1 MFINKFPC
9 YTQLNSMDCGPTCL
23 KIICS
28 FYGIKQDIELIR
40 NICGFSKTGVSLL
53 ALSHAATK
61 LGFESVGIKCKLE
74 DLYEMPLPCILHWN
88 QGHYVV
94 LYKIKK
100 RRDDFVFFVSDPI
113 GYRFSYT
120 SKELSTCWL
129 DSANGQGVLLCLEP
143 RADFPNEFQE
153 KGFFSKSKCNNLGLL
168 SYLKGY
174 KAQFVN
180 TLAGILFT
188 SILILLLPFLTQA
201 IVDIGIAHKNISFIK
216 LILIAQLF
224 LIIGANSVDFI
235 KSWILLRVG
244 MRINITIISDFIL
257 KITRLPIS
265 FFDQRMTGDILQ
277 RIGDHSRIKDFLTE
291 TCLTFML
298 YFFNIVILGVILLIY
313 SRTIFAIFFLGSAI
327 YLIWVAFFMRKRA
340 ILDNKLFAQNAAIQ
354 GSLYELVYGMQ
365 EIKLNGC
372 ENQKRWKWERIQVQ
386 IYKVL
391 RKGLTISQY
400 QTSGGII
407 INQVKN
413 AVITTVVAV
422 YTIDGQLSLGMMI
435 AIQFIIGQLNS
446 PIEQLIGLM
455 NKYQDAKLSN
465 ERLNDVYAIPNE
477 NDYKK
482 TQISEFDGDISF
494 SNVSFK
500 YDNLDEQ
507 YTLSNINLVIPKGKT
522 TAIVGLSGSGKTT
535 LLKLMLGFYSPMEGE
550 IYIGDMALSDCDISQ
565 WRLKCGVVMQDGY
578 IFSDSIASNISP
590 KEEED
595 IDLEQMKFAAHV
607 ANIDT
612 FIESLPLG
620 YKTKIG
626 NEGKGLSLGQKQRIL
641 IARAVYKRPQFIFL
655 DEATNSLDANNEV
668 EIMNSLNSFLVGKT
682 SVIIAHRLST
692 VRNAD
697 KIIVMDKGLIVEEG
711 DHDSLIE
718 RRGLYY
724 TLVKNQLNI

>member
-1 MFINKFPC
+1 MFASKFPC
-9 YTQLNSMDCGPTCL
+9 HTQLNNMDCGPTCL

-40 NICGFSKTGVSLL
+40 NLCCFSKTGVSLL
-53 ALSHAATK
+53 ALQHAAEK
-61 LGFESVGIKCKLE
+61 LGFESIGIKCKLE
-74 DLYEMPLPCILHWN
+74 ELNEMPLPCILHWN

-94 LYKIKK
+94 LYKIQK

-113 GYRFSYT
+113 GYRFSY
-120 SKELSTCWL
+120 SFEEFSNCWL
-129 DSANGQGVLLCLEP
+129 SVDNQGILLCLEP
-143 RADFPNEFQE
+143 NVNSLNDFQAKNAYVNT
-153 KGFFSKSKCNNLGLL
+153 KYNNVGLL

-174 KAQFVN
+174 RTQFTN
-180 TLAGILFT
+180 ISAGILFT
-188 SILILLLPFLTQA
+188 SILTLLLPFLTQA
-201 IVDIGIAHKNISFIK
+201 IVDIGIAHKNINFIK
-216 LILIAQLF
+216 LILIAQLA
-224 LIIGANSVDFI
+224 LIVGANSVNFI
-235 KSWILLRVG
+235 KNWILLRIG
-244 MRINITIISDFIL
+244 MRINITIISNFIL

-291 TCLTFML
+291 TCLTFTL
-298 YFFNIVILGVILLIY
+298 YFFNILILGTILLIY
-313 SRTIFAIFFLGSAI
+313 SWIIFAIFFMGSAI

-372 ENQKRWKWERIQVQ
+372 EDQKRWRWEKIQVQ
-386 IYKVL
+386 IYNVL

-422 YTIDGQLSLGMMI
+422 YTINGQLSLGMMI

-455 NKYQDAKLSN
+455 HKYQDAKLSN

-477 NDYKK
+477 NDDQSK
-482 TQISEFDGDISF
+482 QITEFDGDISF

-500 YDNLDEQ
+500 YDKLDEQ
-507 YTLSNINLVIPKGKT
+507 FTLTNINLTIPKGKT

-535 LLKLMLGFYSPMEGE
+535 LLKLILGFYTPQVGR
-550 IYIGDMALSDCDISQ
+550 IYIGDIALSECDINQ
-565 WRLKCGVVMQDGY
+565 WRMKCGVVMQDGY
-578 IFSDSIASNISP
+578 IFSDSISSNISP

-595 IDLEQMKFAAHV
+595 IDIEQMKFAAGV
-607 ANIDT
+607 ANIDS

-641 IARAVYKRPQFIFL
+641 IARAVYKKPQFIFL
-655 DEATNSLDANNEV
+655 DEATNSLDANNEMQ
-668 EIMNSLNSFLVGKT
+668 IMDSLNKFLVGKT

-697 KIIVMDKGLIVEEG
+697 KIIVMDKGKIVEEG
-711 DHDSLIE
+711 KHESLIE
-718 RRGLYY
+718 MRGLYY

>member
-1 MFINKFPC
+1 MFVKKFPC
-9 YTQLNSMDCGPTCL
+9 YTQLNNMDCGPTCL

-40 NICGFSKTGVSLL
+40 NLCCFSKTGVSLL
-53 ALSHAATK
+53 ALQHAAEK
-61 LGFESVGIKCKLE
+61 LGFESLGVKCKLE
-74 DLYEMPLPCILHWN
+74 ELNEMPLPCILHWN

-94 LYKIKK
+94 LYKIQK
-100 RRDDFVFFVSDPI
+100 RRNDFVFFVSDPI
-113 GYRFSYT
+113 GYRFSYS
-120 SKELSTCWL
+120 SKEFSNCWL
-129 DSANGQGVLLCLEP
+129 SADEQGVLLCLEP
-143 RADFPNEFQE
+143 NVNSLNDFQAKNAYVNT
-153 KGFFSKSKCNNLGLL
+153 KYTNVSLL

-174 KAQFVN
+174 KTQFIN
-180 TLAGILFT
+180 ILAGILFT
-188 SILILLLPFLTQA
+188 SVLTLLLPFLTQA

-216 LILIAQLF
+216 LILIAQLV
-224 LIIGANSVDFI
+224 LIIGANSVDFV
-235 KSWILLRVG
+235 KNWILLRVG

-257 KITRLPIS
+257 KITKLPIS

-277 RIGDHSRIKDFLTE
+277 RIGDHSRIKDFLTD
-291 TCLTFML
+291 TCLTFTL
-298 YFFNIVILGVILLIY
+298 YFFNILILGVILLIY
-313 SRTIFAIFFLGSAI
+313 SWIIFAIFFIGSAI

-340 ILDNKLFAQNAAIQ
+340 VLDNKLFAQNAAIQ

-372 ENQKRWKWERIQVQ
+372 EDQKRWRWEKIQVQ
-386 IYKVL
+386 IYNVL

-422 YTIDGQLSLGMMI
+422 YTINGQLSLGMMI

-455 NKYQDAKLSN
+455 HKYQDAKLSN
-465 ERLNDVYAIPNE
+465 ERLNDVYAVPNE
-477 NDYKK
+477 NDSQSEK
-482 TQISEFDGDISF
+482 SVEFDGDISF
-494 SNVSFK
+494 SNISFK
-500 YDNLDEQ
+500 YDKLDEQ
-507 YTLSNINLVIPKGKT
+507 YTLTNINLTIPKGKT

-535 LLKLMLGFYSPMEGE
+535 LLKLILGFYTPQVGE
-550 IYIGDMALSDCDISQ
+550 IYIGDIALSKCDINQ
-565 WRLKCGVVMQDGY
+565 WRMRCGVVMQDGY
-578 IFSDSIASNISP
+578 IFSDSISSNISP

-595 IDLEQMKFAAHV
+595 IDIEQMKFAASV
-607 ANIDT
+607 ANIDS

-641 IARAVYKRPQFIFL
+641 IARAVYKKPQFIFL

-668 EIMNSLNSFLVGKT
+668 QIMDSLNKFLVGKT

-697 KIIVMDKGLIVEEG
+697 KIVVMDKGKIVEEG
-711 DHDSLIE
+711 KHESLIE
-718 RRGLYY
+718 MRGLYY

>member
-1 MFINKFPC
+1 
-9 YTQLNSMDCGPTCL
+9 MDCGPTCL

-40 NICGFSKTGVSLL
+40 NLCCFSKTGVSLL
-53 ALSHAATK
+53 ALQHAAEK
-61 LGFESVGIKCKLE
+61 LGFESLGVKCKLE
-74 DLYEMPLPCILHWN
+74 ELNEMPLPCILHWN

-94 LYKIKK
+94 LYKIQK
-100 RRDDFVFFVSDPI
+100 RRNDFVFFVSDPI
-113 GYRFSYT
+113 GYRFSYS
-120 SKELSTCWL
+120 SKEFSNCWL
-129 DSANGQGVLLCLEP
+129 SADEQGVLLCLEP
-143 RADFPNEFQE
+143 NVNSLNDFQAKNAYVNT
-153 KGFFSKSKCNNLGLL
+153 KYTNVSLL

-174 KAQFVN
+174 KTQFIN
-180 TLAGILFT
+180 ILAGILFT
-188 SILILLLPFLTQA
+188 SVLTLLLPFLTQA

-216 LILIAQLF
+216 LILIAQLV
-224 LIIGANSVDFI
+224 LIIGANSVDFV
-235 KSWILLRVG
+235 KNWILLRVG

-257 KITRLPIS
+257 KITKLPIS

-277 RIGDHSRIKDFLTE
+277 RIGDHSRIKDFLTD
-291 TCLTFML
+291 TCLTFTL
-298 YFFNIVILGVILLIY
+298 YFFNILILGVILLIY
-313 SRTIFAIFFLGSAI
+313 SWIIFAIFFIGSAI

-340 ILDNKLFAQNAAIQ
+340 VLDNKLFAQNAAIQ

-372 ENQKRWKWERIQVQ
+372 EDQKRWRWEKIQVQ
-386 IYKVL
+386 IYNVL

-422 YTIDGQLSLGMMI
+422 YTINGQLSLGMMI

-455 NKYQDAKLSN
+455 HKYQDAKLSN
-465 ERLNDVYAIPNE
+465 ERLNDVYAVPNE
-477 NDYKK
+477 NDSQSEK
-482 TQISEFDGDISF
+482 SVEFDGDISF
-494 SNVSFK
+494 SNISFK
-500 YDNLDEQ
+500 YDKLDEQ
-507 YTLSNINLVIPKGKT
+507 YTLTNINLTIPKGKT

-535 LLKLMLGFYSPMEGE
+535 LLKLILGFYTPQVGE
-550 IYIGDMALSDCDISQ
+550 IYIGDIALSKCDINQ
-565 WRLKCGVVMQDGY
+565 WRMRCGVVMQDGY
-578 IFSDSIASNISP
+578 IFSDSISSNISP

-595 IDLEQMKFAAHV
+595 IDIEQMKFAASV
-607 ANIDT
+607 ANIDS

-641 IARAVYKRPQFIFL
+641 IARAVYKKPQFIFL

-668 EIMNSLNSFLVGKT
+668 QIMDSLNKFLVGKT

-697 KIIVMDKGLIVEEG
+697 KIVVMDKGKIVEEG
-711 DHDSLIE
+711 KHESLIE
-718 RRGLYY
+718 MRGLYY

>member
-1 MFINKFPC
+1 MISK
-9 YTQLNSMDCGPTCL
+9 S
-23 KIICS
+23 
-28 FYGIKQDIELIR
+28 YGKNYNIEHLHDLC
-40 NICGFSKTGVSLL
+40 NISNEGVSLYGISI
-53 ALSHAATK
+53 AAEKIGFHTVGTQLS
-61 LGFESVGIKCKLE
+61 LIQLI
-74 DLYEMPLPCILHWN
+74 DEMPLPCILHWN

-94 LYKIKK
+94 LYKIQK
-100 RRDDFVFFVSDPI
+100 RGNDFVFFVSDPI
-113 GYRFSYT
+113 GYRFSYS
-120 SKELSTCWL
+120 SKEFSNCWL
-129 DSANGQGVLLCLEP
+129 SADDQGVLLCLEP
-143 RADFPNEFQE
+143 NVNSRNDFQVKNA
-153 KGFFSKSKCNNLGLL
+153 NNTKNNVGLL

-174 KAQFVN
+174 RTQFTN
-180 TLAGILFT
+180 ILAGILFT
-188 SILILLLPFLTQA
+188 SILTLLLPFLTQA

-216 LILIAQLF
+216 LILIAQLV

-235 KSWILLRVG
+235 KNWILLRVG

-291 TCLTFML
+291 TCLTFTL
-298 YFFNIVILGVILLIY
+298 YIFNILILGTILLIY
-313 SRTIFAIFFLGSAI
+313 SWIIFAIFFMGSAI

-340 ILDNKLFAQNAAIQ
+340 VLDNKLFAQNAAIQ

-372 ENQKRWKWERIQVQ
+372 EDQKRWKWEKIQVQ
-386 IYKVL
+386 IYNIL

-422 YTIDGQLSLGMMI
+422 YTINGQLSLGMMI

-455 NKYQDAKLSN
+455 HKYQDAKLSN

-477 NDYKK
+477 NDDQSK
-482 TQISEFDGDISF
+482 QIIGFDGDISF

-500 YDNLDEQ
+500 YDKLDEQ
-507 YTLSNINLVIPKGKT
+507 YTLTNINLTIPKGKT

-535 LLKLMLGFYSPMEGE
+535 LLKLILGFYVPQEGE
-550 IYIGDMALSDCDISQ
+550 IYIGGIALSDCDINQ
-565 WRLKCGVVMQDGY
+565 WRMKCGVVMQDGY
-578 IFSDSIASNISP
+578 IFSDSISSNISP
-590 KEEED
+590 KEED
-595 IDLEQMKFAAHV
+595 INLEQMKFAAHV
-607 ANIDT
+607 ANIDS
-612 FIESLPLG
+612 FIESLPLS
-620 YKTKIG
+620 YKTQIG
-626 NEGKGLSLGQKQRIL
+626 HEGKGLSLGQKQRIL
-641 IARAVYKRPQFIFL
+641 IARAVYKKPQFIFL
-655 DEATNSLDANNEV
+655 DEATNSLDANNEIQ
-668 EIMNSLNSFLVGKT
+668 IMDSLNKFLVGKT

-697 KIIVMDKGLIVEEG
+697 KIIVMDKGKIVEEG
-711 DHDSLIE
+711 KHESLIAM
-718 RRGLYY
+718 RGLYY